1 MRFPYEQEAKRGEP
15 MPEGLGWAEQAG
27 YQALANLTARYR
39 AGAISAEQARTESAE
54 IDRAVMNG
62 YTHERYIKHVAE
74 LYRDIEWAAMQ
85 YKDNKTIE
93 NADRMLDVI
102 YGFLRYSEE
111 ERAAHARTDG

>member
-1 MRFPYEQEAKRGEP
+1 MKDEHKMMAKRGEP

-39 AGAISAEQARTESAE
+39 AGAISAEQARAESAE

-74 LYRDIEWAAMQ
+74 LYRDIEWAAME
-85 YKDNKTIE
+85 YRDNKTIE

-102 YGFLRYSEE
+102 YGFLRFSEE
-111 ERAAHARTDG
+111 ERAKHGYEQ